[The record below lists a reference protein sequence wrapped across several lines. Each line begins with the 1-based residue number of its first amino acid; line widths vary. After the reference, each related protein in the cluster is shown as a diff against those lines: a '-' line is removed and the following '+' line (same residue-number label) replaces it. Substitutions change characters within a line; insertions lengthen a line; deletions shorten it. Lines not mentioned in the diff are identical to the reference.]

1 MLSPP
6 PLPLLLYLM
15 CRRVSGVSEGLST
28 PLLFLSPVSG
38 CVRLLRVSVEDL
50 SFFFSRSKAKGVSFL
65 ASSASYLPHP
75 F

>member
-28 PLLFLSPVSG
+28 PLPFSFSSVGLCKIAPSVCGRFIFLFL
-38 CVRLLRVSVEDL
+38 
-50 SFFFSRSKAKGVSFL
+50 
-65 ASSASYLPHP
+65 
-75 F
+75 

>member
-50 SFFFSRSKAKGVSFL
+50 SFFRSKAKGVSFL